1 MRMSAAAIAIALVPA
16 GTLTGEPSITMA
28 TGRGGYSSWP
38 CGFVLDGAE
47 ITDGPNGY
55 RINGQDL
62 PDPITAKPCLEYWVV
77 REAKA
82 PPNGSGSVRLE
93 MRQGGINGASMLRL
107 YFSTGAPSQTLAR
120 LFVTELERDRLM
132 KEFLRHTKETLRS
145 SFFDTAPLSALSE
158 TSKAALMAMAFD
170 EEEGTV
176 RLRVGTQ
183 EFKGLQYFVADMG
196 ADDLLFYNAEGLSQP
211 QRLAALLSTKLLAKL
226 RELEV
231 LCRGVDALQ
240 GVKLDLQIPQERVS
254 DTDVL
259 TIRRLEIYAPLT
271 VLRPFADADITAR
284 KMLDGSVILVN
295 GNRVEVPTEL

>member
-1 MRMSAAAIAIALVPA
+1 MCI
-16 GTLTGEPSITMA
+16 
-28 TGRGGYSSWP
+28 
-38 CGFVLDGAE
+38 
-47 ITDGPNGY
+47 
-55 RINGQDL
+55 
-62 PDPITAKPCLEYWVV
+62 
-77 REAKA
+77 
-82 PPNGSGSVRLE
+82 
-93 MRQGGINGASMLRL
+93 
-107 YFSTGAPSQTLAR
+107 
-120 LFVTELERDRLM
+120 RDR
-132 KEFLRHTKETLRS
+132 
-145 SFFDTAPLSALSE
+145 
-158 TSKAALMAMAFD
+158 
-170 EEEGTV
+170 
-176 RLRVGTQ
+176 